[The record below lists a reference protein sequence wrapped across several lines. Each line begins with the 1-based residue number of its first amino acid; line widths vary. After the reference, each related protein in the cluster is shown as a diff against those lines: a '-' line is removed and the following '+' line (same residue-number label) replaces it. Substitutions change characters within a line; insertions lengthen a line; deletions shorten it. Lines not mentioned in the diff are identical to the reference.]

1 MRAKSSESE
10 FVKGVGSHSS
20 DDWVRVVNIHL
31 RSMMATAT
39 TQIVATNLFENYD
52 PALGRAVVAMSNAAD
67 SPDGG
72 SE

>member
-1 MRAKSSESE
+1 
-10 FVKGVGSHSS
+10 
-20 DDWVRVVNIHL
+20 
-31 RSMMATAT
+31 MMATAT